1 MSSKFT
7 ILIDVFLNLSL
18 FREAIEAIQNQ
29 TYKNLEIIISDNGA
43 NQNIK
48 EFISIIEAT
57 DKRIKVLKY
66 EKNIFSY
73 KDVELRTFILCNDAL
88 KVAEGDYVFYQSYD
102 DVMAL
107 DYVERMVKLFD
118 DNSKC
123 LSAAGLPIS
132 IDLEGNSKE
141 APNLRKTNIRPRY
154 MAGHELA
161 IDALENKVMFSAP
174 GTIFSFRKDSLLKYG
189 GFHRSIELSQL
200 YGIVPFGE
208 TGFDEDAIF
217 YWRRHEGQLNKEL
230 SKLGYCGAKELYS
243 LLDDFNLRE
252 RWKIFG
258 DSISYNVVSSLNS
271 NMGRASAALT
281 AYNLFNFNITG
292 TRRTFI
298 DSYSRFYYWKFLPI
312 ELWRH
317 KLYLALSFLKIFKF
331 IISPSINILSSLSP
345 FIDNLS
351 IIKKLRRFFQND
363 NTNNIN

>member
-48 EFISIIEAT
+48 EFISIIAAT

-73 KDVELRTFILCNDAL
+73 KDPELKTHILCNDAL

-123 LSAAGLPIS
+123 LSAAGLPKS
-132 IDLEGNSKE
+132 IDLEGNLME
-141 APNLRKTNIRPRY
+141 VPNNLRKKNIRPRY

-161 IDALENKVMFSAP
+161 IDTLQEGGGTMFFAP

-189 GFHRSIELSQL
+189 GFHRSVELSHL

-208 TGFDEDAIF
+208 TGFDEEAIF

-230 SKLGYCGAKELYS
+230 SKLGYCGAKEFYS

-281 AYNLFNFNITG
+281 AYTLFNFNITG
-292 TRRTFI
+292 TRRAFI
-298 DSYSRFYYWKFLPI
+298 DSCSRFYYWKFLPI

-317 KLYLALSFLKIFKF
+317 KLYLALSVLKFFKF

-351 IIKKLRRFFQND
+351 IIKKLRRLFQND
-363 NTNNIN
+363 N